1 MSRPSHLAA
10 LLLGAALLASSP
22 ANAQPNGE
30 PPGPATVRAAGKYR
44 AGNAGDARLEM
55 SDATK
60 GMLQLGQVRYD
71 VTGDPATQTL
81 TGTTSGNIINAL
93 DPNAPAKKSTVSL
106 RIEGRNVTN
115 KDGTYLKIV
124 DRLVGTR
131 DGQPI
136 TLTRNVDI
144 ETISEAEL
152 QEFDPGPT
160 GAWKDFFDSVPDYKK
175 VLKDAGIDPQGKMF
189 WYNFGPVFYRGR
201 LDGTAR
207 VMVIASD
214 PGPEECLPY
223 VRHPMVGDAGQRVQG
238 FLAKLGINKGYV
250 LVNAYA
256 YAMRPSW
263 VEKNF
268 GKAIITEDFSLVDPP
283 VELTDEQLDEVA
295 KITKWRNEFFTRVAR
310 AGKLEAIVP
319 MGGNAWPAYR
329 SWMASLPSSD
339 PLRKVPVVRVGHP
352 SAVDRD
358 PGAARPDYALQEWQ
372 NAVNKL
378 RTIVKPD
385 AGVTPTR
392 NYGAY
397 MTENDYARVPRRDL
411 PKEAPLAVGNGTGT
425 RQVTGENNN
434 ARRPSPDDFKTL
446 VWTDPKDPKKQIR
459 YVYKDGVFKPELT
472 TNEKGQKV
480 NVTPTGIPIP

>member
-1 MSRPSHLAA
+1 MSRPTLTAA
-10 LLLGAALLASSP
+10 LLLTAAFTLPSP
-22 ANAQPNGE
+22 GHAQPNGE
-30 PPGPATVRAAGKYR
+30 PPGPATVRAAGRYKTP
-44 AGNAGDARLEM
+44 AGESARLEM
-55 SDATK
+55 SDATR
-60 GMLQLGQVRYD
+60 GMLELGGVRYD
-71 VTGDPATQTL
+71 VLGDPATQTL
-81 TGTTSGNIINAL
+81 TGKTSGNIVDSL
-93 DPNAPAKKSTVSL
+93 DPNAPQTKSTVSL
-106 RIEGRNVTN
+106 RIEGRNLVN
-115 KDGTYLKIV
+115 KDGTFLKVV
-124 DRLVGTR
+124 DRLTGTK
-131 DGQPI
+131 DGQPL
-136 TLTRNVDI
+136 TLTRNVDFESNI
-144 ETISEAEL
+144 PAAEL
-152 QEFDPGPT
+152 AEFDPGPQ

-175 VLKDAGIDPQGKMF
+175 VLKAAGIDPSGKMF
-189 WYNFGPVFYRGR
+189 WYHFGPVFYRGR

-214 PGPEECLPY
+214 PGPEECLPF

-238 FLAKLGINKGYV
+238 FLAKLGLDKSYV

-283 VELTDEQLDEVA
+283 IELTDEQLDEVA
-295 KITKWRNEFFTRVAR
+295 KITKWRNEFFTKVAR
-310 AGKLEAIVP
+310 AGQLQAIVP

-329 SWMASLPSSD
+329 SWMASLSSKD
-339 PLRKVPVVRVGHP
+339 PLRKIPVVRVGHP

-358 PGAARPDYALQEWQ
+358 PGSARPDYALQEYQ
-372 NAVNKL
+372 KAVTRL
-378 RTIVKPD
+378 RTIVTPD
-385 AGVTPTR
+385 VTPTR

-397 MTENDYARVPRRDL
+397 LTENDYARVPRRDL

-425 RQVTGENNN
+425 RQTTGENNN

-459 YVYKDGVFKPELT
+459 YVYKDGVFRPELT

-480 NVTPTGIPIP
+480 NVTATGVPIP